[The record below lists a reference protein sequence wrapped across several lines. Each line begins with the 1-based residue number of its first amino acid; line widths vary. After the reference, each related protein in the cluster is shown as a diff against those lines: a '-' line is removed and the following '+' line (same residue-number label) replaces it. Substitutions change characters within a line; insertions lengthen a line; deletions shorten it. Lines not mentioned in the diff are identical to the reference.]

1 MVGSTEAKAYRNE
14 YRTGRMKTAEGMVL
28 FSAPQ
33 VRDTTEPFASAIR
46 ENLGIGRLGVA
57 ENAHKQKLK
66 TRSNQ
71 VLFEKLSRA
80 FKVVGSI

>member
-1 MVGSTEAKAYRNE
+1 MGSAEAKAYRNG
-14 YRTGRMKTAEGMVL
+14 YRTGRMKTAEGMEE

-46 ENLGIGRLGVA
+46 ENLSIGRLRVA
-57 ENAHKQKLK
+57 ENPHKQKLK

-71 VLFEKLSRA
+71 ALFEKLSC
-80 FKVVGSI
+80 S